1 MYLWQAISLQPLVGT
16 ESDLFHHT
24 HLMEE
29 VQSEPALVTG
39 RLAVSHVLAVPP
51 AIAANAQGR
60 NQTFAEEDRSGPPS
74 LVIRVGPW
82 T

>member
-1 MYLWQAISLQPLVGT
+1 MYLWQAISLQPRVGT

-51 AIAANAQGR
+51 AIAAKCTG
-60 NQTFAEEDRSGPPS
+60 AEPDFS
-74 LVIRVGPW
+74 
-82 T
+82 